1 MLEMGVYSGHIV
13 EMSEQNRP
21 GVYSDH
27 IVAMSEQ
34 NCLYW
39 DHTWD
44 TVELVVAIEVSR
56 VRIAC
61 PV

>member
-1 MLEMGVYSGHIV
+1 MHPFHIPCWNSMLGMGVYSGHIV
-13 EMSEQNRP
+13 AMSEQNRP
-21 GVYSDH
+21 D
-27 IVAMSEQ
+27 
-34 NCLYW
+34 W
-39 DHTWD
+39 DHTWY